1 MGEPIDEEVLERMR
15 RGVPLRRSAGGAWWF
30 GDEPVTHVGLARA
43 LTRGL
48 DLSDSG
54 EPIVRL
60 GHQFC
65 YVTLDD
71 TPLQVVGVDGDEH
84 GAIWL
89 RLDDERVVELDPS
102 TLVEDRG
109 AGLRCTVPSI
119 QLARPLHARF
129 ANRAQG
135 ELARWIRWPD
145 GASRPSLVFRASE
158 IEIPEA

>member
-1 MGEPIDEEVLERMR
+1 MGEPIDEETLERMR

-30 GDEPVTHVGLARA
+30 GDEPVTHRGLARA

-48 DLSDSG
+48 DMSDGG

-71 TPLQVVGVDGDEH
+71 TPLRVVGVDADDDGT
-84 GAIWL
+84 IWL
-89 RLDDERVVELDPS
+89 RLDDERTVELDPT

-119 QLARPLHARF
+119 QLSRPLRARF
-129 ANRAQG
+129 ANGAQA
-135 ELARWIRWPD
+135 ELARWLEWPD
-145 GASRPSLVFRASE
+145 GASRPTLVCRERSF
-158 IEIPEA
+158 EIPER